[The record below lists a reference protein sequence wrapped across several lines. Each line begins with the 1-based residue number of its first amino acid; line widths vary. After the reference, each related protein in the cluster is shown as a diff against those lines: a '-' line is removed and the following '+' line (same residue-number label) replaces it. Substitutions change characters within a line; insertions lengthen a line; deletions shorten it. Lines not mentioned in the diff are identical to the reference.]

1 MSRRNDQS
9 GNQLHVLH
17 WELGVLFTPRTLARR
32 NAAAPFAIGGGGG
45 RVAFRLSLPIANTAD
60 DDADDA
66 LAELVTTR
74 ALARAARAERD
85 GGPPTLVMP
94 VPFELPPRPHP
105 SGAEPWHS
113 DGTWPARPDRYSSTD
128 CEQGPAA
135 PPFYGL
141 HAAPAHRVP

>member
-45 RVAFRLSLPIANTAD
+45 RVAFRLSLPIANAAD
-60 DDADDA
+60 DDADDADDA
-66 LAELVTTR
+66 LAELATTR
-74 ALARAARAERD
+74 ALARPAVGARQWAR
-85 GGPPTLVMP
+85 LVMP
-94 VPFELPPRPHP
+94 VPFGLPPRPHP

-113 DGTWPARPDRYSSTD
+113 DGTWPAPRPLQLY
-128 CEQGPAA
+128 
-135 PPFYGL
+135 
-141 HAAPAHRVP
+141 